1 MIYKTALSFIRKT
14 AAALT
19 LAFLVFFPFIAG
31 AQNFDSLYTVL
42 HAHPGNDTTR
52 VNVLWKLAQ
61 SYENNSTDSMIKLA
75 NEGLAAAKVIGY
87 EKGEALCNQSLGL
100 AYLHLSEYERSLEYY
115 TRSRLLF
122 EKEGN
127 KRKLINIYLS
137 MGDVYIGQSNQGE
150 AIAYYN
156 KGIKL
161 CNELNNNIGSGFALI
176 SIGGIYHDVGNY
188 TDAINNY
195 LKALTAFEKDNYTP
209 GISMAYSDIADL
221 YAVMNDF
228 GKAIDYIH
236 KSEAIDTRK
245 NSKEQNLL
253 NITNAGD
260 VYRLTK
266 DYPRS
271 LAYFRKG
278 LLIADSMGYMVWQN
292 QFLINIAHVY
302 YGMEQYDSALTM
314 YIYVLKQTAKAP
326 YTLTIV
332 DANIGI
338 GKALTHKGQV
348 KEGIAYFLKALGV
361 AQQNHMKQAIS
372 ETAKYLEDCYEQLHD
387 DKDALKYNKLY
398 FDYKDSVYNDK
409 SSLEIQQLQFD
420 YELGKKENEIALLNK
435 DKAIELSS
443 LRTEQVVVWAL
454 VTGLGLLGFI
464 SVLLYR
470 NNQNEKKSKA
480 AIVRQKEE
488 IQVQSA
494 RLEELNNFKDKTF
507 SVLSHD
513 LRGPVTAI
521 TAAMSLLDEQLISP
535 EDFAA
540 MRPDVTKQLVTLNI
554 LLDNLLNWA
563 KGYMQG
569 IAARPERTDLNQI
582 TDLNIYLAKDIAD
595 AKKITISNN
604 LPSEAFAFCDPAQID
619 IVMRNIINNSV
630 KFTNTGGTIDIN
642 ASVENNRILLSI
654 TDSGVGMTPDQL
666 HKLFTP
672 AVDNNTYGTDGE
684 RGTGLG
690 LLLCYEFVKANNGT
704 ITVTSEPGKGSRF
717 VVALPVG

>member
-1 MIYKTALSFIRKT
+1 
-14 AAALT
+14 
-19 LAFLVFFPFIAG
+19 
-31 AQNFDSLYTVL
+31 
-42 HAHPGNDTTR
+42 
-52 VNVLWKLAQ
+52 
-61 SYENNSTDSMIKLA
+61 MIKLA
-75 NEGLAAAKVIGY
+75 NEGLVAAKAINY
-87 EKGEALCNQSLGL
+87 EKGEAICNQSLGL
-100 AYLHLSEYERSLEYY
+100 AYLHLSEYERSLAYY

-127 KRKLINIYLS
+127 KRKLVNIYLS

-150 AIAYYN
+150 AIEYYN

-161 CNELNNNIGSGFALI
+161 CNELNNNIGTGFALI
-176 SIGGIYHDVGNY
+176 SIGGIYHDIGNY
-188 TDAINNY
+188 TEAINNY

-209 GISMAYSDIADL
+209 GLSMAYSNIASL
-221 YAVMNDF
+221 YAMKNDF
-228 GKAIDYIH
+228 GKAIDYVH
-236 KSEAIDTRK
+236 KSEAVDAGR

-253 NITNAGD
+253 NISNAGD
-260 VYRLTK
+260 VYRMAK
-266 DYPRS
+266 DYTRS
-271 LAYFRKG
+271 LAYFRRG
-278 LLIADSMGYMVWQN
+278 MLIADSTGDMVWKN
-292 QFLINIAHVY
+292 QFSSNIANVY
-302 YGMEQYDSALTM
+302 FGMEKYDSALVM
-314 YIYVLKQTAKAP
+314 YTEVLKQTQKVP
-326 YTLTIV
+326 DPLVILDV
-332 DANIGI
+332 SNGI
-338 GKALTHKGQV
+338 GKILTHKGQV

-398 FDYKDSVYNDK
+398 FAYKDSVYNDK

-521 TAAMSLLDEQLISP
+521 TAAMSLLDEQIISP
-535 EDFAA
+535 EEFASL
-540 MRPDVTKQLVTLNI
+540 RPDVTKQLVTLNI

-582 TDLNIYLAKDIAD
+582 TDLNIYLAKDMAD
-595 AKKITISNN
+595 AKKITINNN
-604 LPSEAFAFCDPAQID
+604 LPATAFAFCDPSQMD

-630 KFTNTGGTIDIN
+630 KFTNTGGKIDIT
-642 ASVENNRILLSI
+642 ASVENNRILLAIS
-654 TDSGVGMTPDQL
+654 DSGVGMTPDQL

-672 AVDNNTYGTDGE
+672 SVDNNTYGTGGE

-717 VVALPVG
+717 VIALPVE